1 MQVLAFASMS
11 LGLLAAVPAR
21 AASLTM
27 VPRATWGATSNVP
40 TYMQMYIY
48 VPDRVAA
55 KPPILVS
62 SHACGSTA
70 SGQMS
75 NITKIR
81 AAADAQGFILILPDS
96 SPMRNCWD
104 VGTSA
109 SLTHNGGGD
118 TLAVVEM
125 VKYALSKYNGDA
137 SRVYAH
143 GGSSG
148 AMMTQ
153 ALMAVYP
160 DVFRAGAAR
169 AGVPAGC
176 WADGYDPSQQWS
188 NNCANGSTIKTA
200 QQWGDLVRNMYPGYT
215 GHRPRV
221 QTMQGDSDMTISYK
235 NTGESIKEWTNVLG
249 LSMTPSS
256 MDTGYKAASYTYNRQ
271 FWKNACGYVVF
282 EAWTSPGGG
291 HSMLYEEAEILKFLG
306 LDAAR
311 DTDPEPDCSG
321 GGNDGG
327 VTGTGGAGG
336 ATGTGG
342 ARDGGTDV
350 GTSGSGGVQGNGGRG
365 GGGGGGRGGAGGS
378 TGSGGGPGTGGST
391 GAGGAG
397 VGGSSGGPG
406 SGGATATGGS
416 TGPGTGG
423 AVGNGGNASGGT
435 VGSGGSASGG
445 TQGSAGSNSTGGSG
459 TQGTGGS
466 TQPPGETS
474 HGGWGCAIA
483 GDAGLS
489 LTALAVLMAGFGLV
503 FRRRRRRSSR

>member
-1 MQVLAFASMS
+1 
-11 LGLLAAVPAR
+11 
-21 AASLTM
+21 
-27 VPRATWGATSNVP
+27 
-40 TYMQMYIY
+40 MQMYIY

-365 GGGGGGRGGAGGS
+365 GGGGRGGAGGS

-391 GAGGAG
+391 GAGGAS

-423 AVGNGGNASGGT
+423 AVGSGGNASGGT